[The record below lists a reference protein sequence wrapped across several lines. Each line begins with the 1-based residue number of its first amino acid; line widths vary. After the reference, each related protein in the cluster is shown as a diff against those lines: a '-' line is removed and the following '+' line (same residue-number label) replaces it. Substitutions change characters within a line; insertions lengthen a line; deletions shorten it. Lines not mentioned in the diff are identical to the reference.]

1 MKRIML
7 YLVSFYQKYISIIF
21 GYGSCRYYPTCSEY
35 AKWQIDN
42 NNIFKA
48 LLFSVIRILRCNQLF
63 RGGIEYP
70 LVKRE
75 FKDFSLAKK
84 DAKKIKVKYWYIRKK
99 NNIFYVI
106 KEFKGN
112 SSVR

>member
-1 MKRIML
+1 MKKIL
-7 YLVSFYQKYISIIF
+7 KNILSFYQRYLTVVF

-48 LLFSVIRILRCNQLF
+48 VLFSLLRILRCNQLF

-70 LVKRE
+70 VVKKE
-75 FKDFSLAKK
+75 FCIDILKTKSKGPVE
-84 DAKKIKVKYWYIRKK
+84 IKYWFVKK
-99 NNIFYVI
+99 EKNSFYVI
-106 KEFKGN
+106 KEFKGRK
-112 SSVR
+112 SC

>member
-1 MKRIML
+1 MRQIML

-48 LLFSVIRILRCNQLF
+48 LFFTILRILRCNQFF

-70 LVKRE
+70 TVKRE
-75 FKDFSLAKK
+75 FANSLSVKK
-84 DAKKIKVKYWYIRKK
+84 DANKIKVKYWYIRKK